1 MRNLILILSCLIL
14 ASCNIG
20 GTKSED
26 SSAATTD
33 SLMGPKIIT
42 TSSYYEVPA
51 IFETTQ
57 GTSDTVVGLI
67 MATSEADA
75 LKKAGSYF
83 TSISTSCDVG
93 PAKKSNITVVL
104 PKTK

>member
-1 MRNLILILSCLIL
+1 MRNIILILSCLIL

-20 GTKSED
+20 GTKSKD
-26 SSAATTD
+26 SSATTD
-33 SLMGPKIIT
+33 SLIGPKIIT

-51 IFETTQ
+51 IFETPQ
-57 GTSDTVVGLI
+57 GTSDTAVGLI